1 MTQKERYA
9 KKLLTLRSHLTGARY
24 FNALAALEFAQRY
37 HVGTRKDGVTPEF
50 QHQVE
55 IALYVLTLP
64 DLQYREEAI
73 ATIFLHDVREDY
85 GVADGEIQAIFN
97 NDQFAGRVARA
108 VDCMTKEF
116 RGVKRDEAE
125 VFQAIANDPIASIAK
140 GADRVHNLNSML
152 GVFTVKKQKEYV
164 DEVVA
169 FFLPMLKTARRLFP
183 HQVNAYE
190 NIKFVLETQLA
201 MIRATW
207 PAEK

>member
-1 MTQKERYA
+1 MPHKERYT
-9 KKLLTLRSHLTGARY
+9 KKLLTLRSNLTGARY
-24 FNALAALEFAQRY
+24 FNALSALEFALRY
-37 HVGTRKDGVTPEF
+37 HTGTRKDGVTPEF

-64 DLQYREEAI
+64 DLQHREEAI

-85 GVADGEIQAIFN
+85 GVSDGEIQELFN
-97 NDQFAGRVARA
+97 DLAFAGRVAHA

-116 RGVKRDEAE
+116 RGVKRDEVE
-125 VFQAIANDPIASIAK
+125 VFQAISQDAIASIAK

-152 GVFTVKKQKEYV
+152 GVFTVKKQREYV
-164 DEVVA
+164 DEVVVH
-169 FFLPMLKTARRLFP
+169 FLPMLKRARRLFP
-183 HQVNAYE
+183 HQVLAYE
-190 NIKFVLETQLA
+190 NIKFVLETQIA